1 MQSSTSTLKRQTTR
15 GSERRLVQASTVRF
29 ARARAPRVVN
39 LSLNQHTSD
48 AVVRH
53 LLRPPK
59 EFS

>member
-1 MQSSTSTLKRQTTR
+1 MQNATSTLKRQTTR
-15 GSERRLVQASTVRF
+15 SSECRLVQASTDRF

-39 LSLNQHTSD
+39 LNLNQHDSD